1 MNASAHPPGAVAYTA
16 AWVVPVAGPPIR
28 DGWVSVHGDRITA
41 LGPRDALGDRSG
53 AVSVVHLG
61 EVALLPGLVNAH
73 THLELSWARGRVARA
88 DAMPA
93 WVRALLRTRRE
104 AGADDPQAVGT
115 ALEDMHASGT
125 VAVADVGNTVTAHA
139 ALSKGPLEAVWFHEL
154 VGFAGHR
161 SQQLLCEAEARVDAL
176 PPSPRVRPRL
186 AAHAPYSV
194 SPSLLREVGR
204 RREEGSARPTSV
216 HVAESAEEMQF
227 LRDGTGAWRALLED
241 LGAWDP
247 AWQPPAVGPVEYLA
261 ALGVLGPGAMAVHGV
276 QLGPAD
282 LDALAALDVTLVT
295 CPRSN
300 RWTGAGDPPVADFYA
315 SGVRVAVGTDSL
327 ASVPD
332 LNLFAEM
339 ASLRELAP
347 MVPAA
352 RLLESAT
359 IQGARALGLEDEFGS
374 LEPGKRAAIV
384 SVALAAAVDDIEGH
398 LVSGV
403 DPSRLGWVPVP
414 ADVESRSQGTGR

>member
-1 MNASAHPPGAVAYTA
+1 MSAAAPSFGAVVYTA

-28 DGWVSVHGDRITA
+28 NGWVAVGEDRISA
-41 LGPRDALGDRSG
+41 LGPRDALVGRADAVVDLGD
-53 AVSVVHLG
+53 
-61 EVALLPGLVNAH
+61 VALLPGLVNAH
-73 THLELSWARGRVARA
+73 AHLELSWARGRVPPAG
-88 DAMPA
+88 AMPK
-93 WVRALLRTRRE
+93 WVRALLRARAE
-104 AGADDPQAVGT
+104 ASADDPDPVGA
-115 ALEDMHASGT
+115 ALEEMRACGT
-125 VAVADVGNTVTAHA
+125 VAVGDVGNTVAAHG
-139 ALSKGPLEAVWFHEL
+139 ALARCPLEAVWFHEL
-154 VGFAGHR
+154 VGFLGHR
-161 SQQLLCEAEARVDAL
+161 APQLLREAEARVEAL
-176 PPSPRVRPRL
+176 PPSPHVRPRL

-194 SPSLLREVGR
+194 SPALLREVGR
-204 RREEGSARPTSV
+204 RREGGAGRPTTV
-216 HVAESAEEMQF
+216 HVGESVEEVQF

-241 LGAWDP
+241 LGSWDP
-247 AWQPPAVGPVEYLA
+247 EWQPPAVGPVEYLA

-276 QLGPAD
+276 QLGPAE
-282 LDALAALDVTLVT
+282 LDTLASLEVTLVT

-315 SGVRVAVGTDSL
+315 SGARVALGTDSL

-339 ASLRELAP
+339 AALRELAP

-414 ADVESRSQGTGR
+414 ADVDSRSQGTGR